1 MIKILLKEAVEKIT
15 PQQAKE
21 ILVKTMQSLGLE
33 YCPDIE
39 TDFALTVAFRES
51 SFNPYVA
58 IGTKLGIFQVGKE
71 AAREVGELESYPMAA
86 QDVNVGIRIGLKYLQ
101 RQYDFVKQEY
111 PSSKYNL
118 YALTYIA
125 FNMGRVGLVN
135 IIRTVE
141 GRAEPDPNVASA
153 VKKQTEAF
161 AGKDDKETM
170 INYYNTINKLFAQ
183 FK

>member
-1 MIKILLKEAVEKIT
+1 MIKILLKENAEKVS
-15 PQQAKE
+15 PQQAKQ

-33 YCPDIE
+33 YCPNIE
-39 TDFALTVAFRES
+39 PAFALTVAFRES
-51 SFNPYVA
+51 SFNPYVVT
-58 IGTKLGIFQVGKE
+58 GTKLGIFQVGKE

-141 GRAEPDPNVASA
+141 GRVDPDPNVASA

-161 AGKDDKETM
+161 AGKDDKET
-170 INYYNTINKLFAQ
+170 ITNYYNNVNKAFAK